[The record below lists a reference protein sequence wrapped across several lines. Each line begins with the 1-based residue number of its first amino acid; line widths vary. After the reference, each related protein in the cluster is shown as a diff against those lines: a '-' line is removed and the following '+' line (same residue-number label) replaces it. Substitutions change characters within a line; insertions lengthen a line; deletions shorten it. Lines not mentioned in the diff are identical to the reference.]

1 MFDFLR
7 IFFVFVNMVPHGS
20 ENFKTL
26 LLPHITSKSFLTSP
40 NFPSNGP
47 HKTTFGIFENV
58 SFPFLTIFFFS
69 DNFKFTIVAYGE
81 IKKPQLSGK

>member
-1 MFDFLR
+1 MGVKISKR
-7 IFFVFVNMVPHGS
+7 YSSHISHPKVF
-20 ENFKTL
+20 EL
-26 LLPHITSKSFLTSP
+26 LL

-81 IKKPQLSGK
+81 IKNLNYLENEHL